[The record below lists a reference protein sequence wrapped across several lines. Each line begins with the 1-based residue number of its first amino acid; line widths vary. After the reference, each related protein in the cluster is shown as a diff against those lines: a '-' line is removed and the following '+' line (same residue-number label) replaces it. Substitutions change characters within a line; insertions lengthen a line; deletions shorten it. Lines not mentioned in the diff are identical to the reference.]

1 METGSS
7 GIVQKGGYIDDM
19 LWRRPFTRLTRLQ
32 ILSAGP
38 SFRPMYFIIMSLL
51 SRSSALPSIS
61 CFRNRSACTAS
72 DGSCAAI
79 KCITSSMVQSLVCPR
94 GICTCTGAGVTTAVV
109 IVVTVP
115 AAGTIVLGGI
125 VGTCPVRAAEEDDD
139 GGQAGDGTK
148 GTARVCVLWG
158 MIVFGRGVTV
168 VVEVCA
174 GCGVGTGAMFA
185 VGVTCG
191 EGVAWAGDRADAD
204 EDEAAAMA
212 AAAATAAAVTADEPW
227 RSVLTAMLGGV
238 GVEVASGDT
247 TIVDEGVG

>member
-1 METGSS
+1 
-7 GIVQKGGYIDDM
+7 M

-51 SRSSALPSIS
+51 SRRSALPSIS

-72 DGSCAAI
+72 DGSCTAI

-125 VGTCPVRAAEEDDD
+125 VGTCPARADDEDADNDDD
-139 GGQAGDGTK
+139 DDGQAGDGTK

-168 VVEVCA
+168 VVVVEVCG

-212 AAAATAAAVTADEPW
+212 AAAATAAAVTADELW
-227 RSVLTAMLGGV
+227 RSVLTAMPGRV